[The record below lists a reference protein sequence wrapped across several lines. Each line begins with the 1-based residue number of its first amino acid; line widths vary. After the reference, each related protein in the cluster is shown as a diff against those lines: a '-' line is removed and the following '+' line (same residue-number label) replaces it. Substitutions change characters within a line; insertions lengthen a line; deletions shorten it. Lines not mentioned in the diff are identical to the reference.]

1 MQLTTYDATE
11 IYYVTQEGCIF
22 WGNMYNDT
30 RKVMGVVPGHA
41 LLVGKVTKKGETI
54 IYFTFHMKRPCRL

>member
-1 MQLTTYDATE
+1 MQITTYDATE

-30 RKVMGVVPGHA
+30 RKVMGDVPAHA
-41 LLVGKVTKKGETI
+41 LLVG
-54 IYFTFHMKRPCRL
+54 